1 MKLASRYYVKPDQM
15 NHHDSLYGGRM
26 TDWMMEA
33 AFFGIIE
40 VVGRKDHIVMCAV
53 NNFRFIQEVPLGTII
68 EVYWKL
74 VKTGRTSLTI
84 ALEAR
89 DMLEPDKIYSSCEV
103 VFVNLD
109 ENGKSTP
116 HGIVMEE

>member
-1 MKLASRYYVKPDQM
+1 MKLASRYYVRQEQM
-15 NHHDSLYGGRM
+15 NHHDSLYGGAM

-33 AFFGIIE
+33 AFFGIVD

-53 NNFRFIQEVPLGTII
+53 NHFRFIQEVPLGTIVEI
-68 EVYWKL
+68 YWKL
-74 VKTGRTSLTI
+74 AKAGTTSLTI

-89 DMLEPDKIYSSCEV
+89 DKLEPDKMYSSCEV

-116 HGIVMEE
+116 HGIVAEE